1 MVAADFWAAARE
13 FHRSLIKKGDPAGG
27 VGHVDRCRQSV
38 EQVTEMPTLVA
49 ALALVLDPLFRI
61 PATWV
66 LSNTVIS

>member
-1 MVAADFWAAARE
+1 VIR
-13 FHRSLIKKGDPAGG
+13 P